1 MGVSEEVFIFFSKI
15 SLILLRFGPSLS
27 LDAVTQMLAYE
38 SNDLCQKHMS
48 TLGII
53 LIDEALSGVS
63 IDCKASR
70 AIFEKK

>member
-1 MGVSEEVFIFFSKI
+1 
-15 SLILLRFGPSLS
+15 
-27 LDAVTQMLAYE
+27 MLAYE
-38 SNDLCQKHMS
+38 SNDICQKHLS

>member
-1 MGVSEEVFIFFSKI
+1 VLKAFVWGFS
-15 SLILLRFGPSLS
+15 PSLS
-27 LDAVTQMLAYE
+27 IEAVTQMLAYE
-38 SNDLCQKHMS
+38 SNDICQKHLS
-48 TLGII
+48 SLGII

>member
-1 MGVSEEVFIFFSKI
+1 MFRCVF
-15 SLILLRFGPSLS
+15 LLRFAPSLS
-27 LDAVTQMLAYE
+27 IDAITQMLAYE
-38 SNDLCQKHMS
+38 SNDICQKHMS

-70 AIFEKK
+70 TIFEKK

>member
-1 MGVSEEVFIFFSKI
+1 MNKEIFFLLIKI
-15 SLILLRFGPSLS
+15 SCSRFAPSLS
-27 LDAVTQMLAYE
+27 IEAVTQMLAYE
-38 SNDLCQKHMS
+38 SNDTCQKHLS

-53 LIDEALSGVS
+53 LIDEGLSGVS

>member
-1 MGVSEEVFIFFSKI
+1 
-15 SLILLRFGPSLS
+15 
-27 LDAVTQMLAYE
+27 MLAYE
-38 SNDLCQKHMS
+38 SNDTCQKHLS

-53 LIDEALSGVS
+53 LIDEGLSGVS